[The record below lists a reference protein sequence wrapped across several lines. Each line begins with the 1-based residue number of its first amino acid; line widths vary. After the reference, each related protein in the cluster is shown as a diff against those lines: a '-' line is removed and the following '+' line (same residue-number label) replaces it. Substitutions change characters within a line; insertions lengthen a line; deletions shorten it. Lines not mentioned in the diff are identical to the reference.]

1 MNRLLLILI
10 LTLSFQ
16 SWTKADD
23 ISDFE
28 IEGMSIGD
36 SLLEHT
42 NKEFILDKINTA
54 FFYPNSKKF
63 AVINFNKQN
72 LKLYDDLNIAIKPKD
87 SKFIIH
93 SIKGV
98 SNKDLDECLRIKKKV
113 NNNISKISSNAETK
127 TYTNDYNKT
136 YGKTIAY
143 IDDYYLKDGLIRT
156 WCVVW
161 DREYVKDNWVNS
173 LNVNAGSLEWKKF
186 LQKEAYK

>member
-1 MNRLLLILI
+1 MKRLLLILI
-10 LTLSFQ
+10 LTLSLQ

-23 ISDFE
+23 IRDFQ

-36 SLLEHT
+36 SLLEYVS
-42 NKEFILDKINTA
+42 KEVILKKIKNA

-63 AVINFNKQN
+63 AVINFNEMN
-72 LKLYDDLNIAIKPKD
+72 LKLYDDLNVAIKPKD

-93 SIKGV
+93 SIKGI
-98 SNKDLDECLRIKKKV
+98 SNINLEECLKIKKDV
-113 NNNISKISSNAETK
+113 NNNILKIASNSDTK

-136 YGKTIAY
+136 YGKSIAY
-143 IDDYYLKDGLIRT
+143 IDDYYLKNGIIRT

-161 DREYVKDNWVNS
+161 DREYVKDSWVNA

-186 LQKEAYK
+186 LQNEAYK